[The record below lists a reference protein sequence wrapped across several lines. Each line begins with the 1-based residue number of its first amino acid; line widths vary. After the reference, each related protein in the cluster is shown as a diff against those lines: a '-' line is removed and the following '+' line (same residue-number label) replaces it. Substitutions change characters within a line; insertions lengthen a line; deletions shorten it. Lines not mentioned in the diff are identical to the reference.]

1 MTQYHNSN
9 LKGKSNVTWTSAD
22 RKRVKAISTAIVD
35 TQGNVLSI
43 IRIDQELRRLNRLI
57 TTSDL
62 QQAYNNSN
70 TDPTIIT
77 SSVGGAVKLKAGTG
91 DQSDGVIEILDSL
104 GNVIFNVQGN
114 GRVGVGN
121 PTPQGNIDVSKTEEL
136 FENAYGLRI
145 NIFKKN
151 VGGAT
156 GASNILFG
164 TSVVATGNSTVDIS
178 SIYGQRTTARHTG
191 TGNVPYLMAAYDIA
205 DYTGGGNSDHIY
217 GGVTLAKLTG
227 DSIVANNYIRGLY
240 IDATIDNPNAITGY
254 IQGGHIGVSVWQGD
268 ITGAATSLLLDYDP
282 AGTGT
287 VSGEFQYLR
296 IQNDNYTNISGEA
309 TAIKSLSTLPS
320 TFYGRMSIGKLSLPT
335 ETLDVEGAGLFSST
349 LTASNLSGANT
360 GDQVL
365 SDFSLDTTN
374 LIVVSKSDI
383 QEFAEGVDHALL
395 KARGTGIDTTY
406 VFAATAGGTT
416 FDVSMLN
423 GEIKSDQGYFHVH
436 NNAETGV
443 TVANL
448 NAPSTYV
455 YLDNTGTIQQQT
467 SIPTRQ
473 DWSRKVFVA
482 RVAVDLSSSTVIG
495 FEYLNNPIGNY
506 ANSIR
511 DIYEYL
517 LAQGVPFKKD
527 MVVTGRTTD
536 LGFDISAGS
545 LLEFGGTGDIFNPNI
560 KTFSGVTNAS
570 FFLTTRTGFD
580 SGGNTDLPKF
590 WDNNGSLIA
599 LGSTTWVGHRLYKF
613 SNGNI
618 CLQYG
623 QGNYANLS
631 LAKAGVASESY
642 EINPILKNATFFG
655 WWFIESIATNTGN
668 TGATQT
674 TAFVEYTIGIQG
686 GSSTDLSGA
695 LLKGN
700 NLSDVLDSVAA
711 KTNLGIKF
719 VDGID
724 PLDAVFT
731 GGKVG
736 IGTTNPSEALSVVGK
751 IDLDFGQSVLIGS
764 GAGQNDDG
772 TNNNNVA
779 VGKESLRLN
788 VLGVHNTALG
798 YRSMYYNTTSNNT
811 GVGYFSLFRVSTG
824 SNNSGFGSST
834 MSNQT
839 TGDDNVALGS
849 GAGQSS
855 SVGNLTVSNESIFIG
870 RRSESLADNSWNEI
884 VIGYRATGN
893 GNNSV
898 TLGNDDVTKTVLKGK
913 VAIGT
918 TSPSYDLDVSGDGRF
933 TSDLRCL
940 SLIQTSQTDHK
951 ESISNISRDK
961 PISIPFKEYVYKS
974 DSGNRKRYGVLAEDI
989 ERDYPEL
996 VHVDA
1001 EGVKGIN
1008 YIDLLVKR
1016 VAELEKELED
1026 ISLTEG
1032 LKGDAGKNGKNGNSH
1047 LENVTSISFNSR
1059 TKKLEILLE
1068 GQELPFSLAP
1078 SALVFLPGDRL
1089 SPGLGKE

>member
-1 MTQYHNSN
+1 MSEIFNKNVNVLGELSLTVNDTDGDLLTVNNATGVVNKSDVKYVGGKISIGNPSPSAYLDV
-9 LKGKSNVTWTSAD
+9 LKVGALYEPIIGLKINVT
-22 RKRVKAISTAIVD
+22 KENTA
-35 TQGNVLSI
+35 
-43 IRIDQELRRLNRLI
+43 
-57 TTSDL
+57 
-62 QQAYNNSN
+62 
-70 TDPTIIT
+70 
-77 SSVGGAVKLKAGTG
+77 
-91 DQSDGVIEILDSL
+91 
-104 GNVIFNVQGN
+104 
-114 GRVGVGN
+114 
-121 PTPQGNIDVSKTEEL
+121 
-136 FENAYGLRI
+136 
-145 NIFKKN
+145 
-151 VGGAT
+151 GAT
-156 GASNILFG
+156 GSNNNLYG
-164 TSVVATGNSTVDIS
+164 TRVISVGNSVVDIAA
-178 SIYGQRTTARHTG
+178 IYGQLTQTSHTG
-191 TGNVPYLMAAYDIA
+191 TGNVPYLMASYDLA
-205 DYTGGGNSDHIY
+205 DYAGGGNSDHIY
-217 GGVTLAKLTG
+217 GAITLSKLTG
-227 DSIVANNYIRGLY
+227 DSTVANNYIRGIY
-240 IDATIDNPNAITGY
+240 VDATIDNPNAITGY
-254 IQGGHIGVSVWQGD
+254 IQGGHIGVSVWQGN
-268 ITGAATSLLLDYDP
+268 ITEIATSLLLDYDP

-320 TFYGRMSIGKLSLPT
+320 TFLGDMSIGKLSLPT
-335 ETLDVEGAGLFSST
+335 VALDVEGAGLFSST

-365 SDFSLDTTN
+365 SDFTLDTTN
-374 LIVVSKSDI
+374 LIVVSKGDI

-395 KARGTGIDTTY
+395 KARGTGVDTTY

-416 FDVSMLN
+416 FDVSILN

-436 NNAETGV
+436 NDAETGV

-448 NAPSTYV
+448 NASSTYV

-473 DWSRKVFVA
+473 DWSRKIFIA
-482 RVAVDLSSSTVIG
+482 RVAVDLSNSTVIG

-506 ANSIR
+506 TNSMR

-570 FFLTTRTGFD
+570 FFLTTRTAFD
-580 SGGNTDLPKF
+580 AGGNTDLPKF
-590 WDNNGSLIA
+590 WDNNGSLTA

-631 LAKAGVASESY
+631 LAKAGVASEGY

-700 NLSDVLDSVAA
+700 NLSDLLDSVAA

-719 VDGID
+719 VDGAD

-731 GGKVG
+731 AGKVG

-751 IDLDFGQSVLIGS
+751 IDLDFGQSIFIGS
-764 GAGQNDDG
+764 GAGQNDDE

-779 VGKESLRLN
+779 IGRETLKTN
-788 VLGVHNTALG
+788 VSGVHNTALG

-811 GVGYFSLFRVSTG
+811 GVGYFSFYRVTTG
-824 SNNSGFGSST
+824 SNNAGLGSSV

-855 SVGNLTVSNESIFIG
+855 SVGDLTVSNESIFIG
-870 RRSESLADNSWNEI
+870 RRSESLADNSVNEI

-898 TLGNDDVTKTVLKGK
+898 TLGNDDVTKTVLKGN
-913 VAIGT
+913 VGIGT
-918 TSPSYDLDVSGDGRF
+918 TSSSQKLEVGGQVLSDGYR
-933 TSDLRCL
+933 LAAM
-940 SLIQTSQTDHK
+940 QTAPAARNSTGTLGEIIIDGNHMYVCYATN
-951 ESISNISRDK
+951 SWSR
-961 PISIPFKEYVYKS
+961 V
-974 DSGNRKRYGVLAEDI
+974 VLA
-989 ERDYPEL
+989 
-996 VHVDA
+996 
-1001 EGVKGIN
+1001 
-1008 YIDLLVKR
+1008 
-1016 VAELEKELED
+1016 
-1026 ISLTEG
+1026 STW
-1032 LKGDAGKNGKNGNSH
+1032 
-1047 LENVTSISFNSR
+1047 
-1059 TKKLEILLE
+1059 
-1068 GQELPFSLAP
+1068 
-1078 SALVFLPGDRL
+1078 
-1089 SPGLGKE
+1089 